1 MWHWNSLWAR
11 APGDPPT
18 IDDPSL
24 WATPW
29 TTEQALALQTRS
41 WEAMLAASHSW
52 WSMLLAGWPMV
63 PAWPLPP
70 WAAAPADPVMNS
82 DQKAGASTGPEG
94 QHQAAKQP
102 LPGKAVVH
110 KLPTTSRRRTTTQ
123 ARKR

>member
-70 WAAAPADPVMNS
+70 WAATPPDPNTNS
-82 DQKAGASTGPEG
+82 GPNHAASASTEA
-94 QHQAAKQP
+94 HASAAKQP
-102 LPGKAVVH
+102 SPRKAEVH
-110 KLPTTSRRRTTTQ
+110 KLPTASRRRTATQ

>member
-29 TTEQALALQTRS
+29 TSEQALALQTRS
-41 WEAMLAASHSW
+41 WEAMLATSHSW
-52 WSMLLAGWPMV
+52 WSVLLVNWPMV

-70 WAAAPADPVMNS
+70 WAAAPSDPS
-82 DQKAGASTGPEG
+82 ASTGIEPLVAKPPIPRK
-94 QHQAAKQP
+94 AAP
-102 LPGKAVVH
+102 H
-110 KLPTTSRRRTTTQ
+110 KLPAAKRRRTTMQ
-123 ARKR
+123 ARKN